1 MTLTIYHP
9 HAWDLPPDEAIRLQ
23 QELRTLVKIQP
34 LPCQTIRRVG
44 GIDASIAGDKIS
56 AAVVV
61 LDYATQQPVEQEII
75 TTPVT
80 FPYIP
85 GLLSFRE
92 APGFLAVLARLCE
105 LPDVLII
112 DGHGLAHPRRF
123 GIAAHLGVLLDVPT
137 IGCAK
142 SRLIGQ
148 HGPLGEEPGS
158 TAELVVNDE
167 VVGLAVRTRHLV
179 KPVYISIG
187 HRVDLSSALQI
198 VLACGRGYRLP
209 EPTRLAHQLAAQK
222 KGSIV

>member
-1 MTLTIYHP
+1 M
-9 HAWDLPPDEAIRLQ
+9 
-23 QELRTLVKIQP
+23 
-34 LPCQTIRRVG
+34 G
-44 GIDASIAGDKIS
+44 GIDASIAGDKII

-75 TTPVT
+75 ITPVT

-92 APGFLAVLARLCE
+92 APGILAVLARLRE

-148 HGPLGEEPGS
+148 HWLLGEEPGS

-179 KPVYISIG
+179 KPVYVSIG
-187 HRVDLSSALQI
+187 HRVDLPSALHI